1 MRTLPST
8 GPRYEPP
15 RPGGRGQ
22 NPFLP
27 PPPTSKTAA
36 DGPPFEPEEGLE
48 PEPPPEP
55 ERRRLRVVD
64 VQDRASLVGSAV
76 AGLSITWV
84 LYDRILPTEGTLGF
98 IVCWWLSFTA
108 LYLLLTGLRRGRV
121 VLADRFAVL
130 LAHSGA
136 GLVGFALATVIGY
149 TLYRGAPSLV
159 HKNFF
164 TQDLSTAG
172 PLEPLTTGGALHAL
186 AGTLIQISIAIAI
199 TLPLGILCAVYLTE
213 VGGRASRLVRSV
225 VEAMTALPSIV
236 AGLFAYVVLLIGFGM
251 RLSGFVAAMA
261 ISVMMLPIIARSSEV
276 VLRLVP
282 SGLREASLALGATQ
296 WRTVWSVVL
305 PTARPGLATALV
317 LGTARGI
324 GETSPVLLTAGF
336 TTYLNLNPFSGPM
349 VSLPLFTFK
358 MSQSPEANYIS
369 RAFGA
374 AAMLLVLVLLLF
386 AFSRWMASRGRS
398 GSR

>member
-1 MRTLPST
+1 
-8 GPRYEPP
+8 
-15 RPGGRGQ
+15 
-22 NPFLP
+22 
-27 PPPTSKTAA
+27 
-36 DGPPFEPEEGLE
+36 
-48 PEPPPEP
+48 
-55 ERRRLRVVD
+55 VVD
-64 VQDRASLVGSAV
+64 VEDRACLLGSVV
-76 AGLSITWV
+76 AGLSLTWV

-98 IVCWWLSFTA
+98 IVCWWLSFTGFYA
-108 LYLLLTGLRRGRV
+108 LITGLRRGRV
-121 VLADRFAVL
+121 VLADRFAVII
-130 LAHSGA
+130 AHSA
-136 GLVGFALATVIGY
+136 AALVGIALTSVVGY
-149 TLYRGAPSLV
+149 TLIRGSKALV
-159 HKNFF
+159 HWNFF

-172 PLEPLTTGGALHAL
+172 PLEPLSTGGALHAL
-186 AGTLIQISIAIAI
+186 AGTLIQISMAIAV
-199 TLPLGILCAVYLTE
+199 TLPLGVLCAVYLTE
-213 VGGRASRLVRSV
+213 VGGRASKLVRSV

-236 AGLFAYVVLLIGFGM
+236 AGLFAYVVLLIGLGF

-261 ISVMMLPIIARSSEV
+261 LSVMMLPIIARSAEV

-349 VSLPLFTFK
+349 TSLPLFTFK
-358 MSQSPEANYIS
+358 MSQSPEDNYIS

-374 AAMLLVLVLLLF
+374 AALLLLLVLLLF
-386 AFSRWMASRGRS
+386 AFSRWMAGRGRS
-398 GSR
+398 GTR

>member
-1 MRTLPST
+1 MTAT
-8 GPRYEPP
+8 ID
-15 RPGGRGQ
+15 RP
-22 NPFLP
+22 
-27 PPPTSKTAA
+27 AA
-36 DGPPFEPEEGLE
+36 TEVQAEVRPQ
-48 PEPPPEP
+48 P

-64 VQDRASLVGSAV
+64 IEDRACLLGSVV
-76 AGLSITWV
+76 AGLSLTWV

-98 IVCWWLSFTA
+98 IVCWWLSFTGFYA
-108 LYLLLTGLRRGRV
+108 LITGLRRGRV
-121 VLADRFAVL
+121 VLADRFAVII
-130 LAHSGA
+130 AHSAA
-136 GLVGFALATVIGY
+136 GLVGIALTSVVGY
-149 TLYRGAPSLV
+149 TLIRGSKALV
-159 HKNFF
+159 HWNFF

-172 PLEPLTTGGALHAL
+172 PLEPLSTGGALHAL
-186 AGTLIQISIAIAI
+186 AGTLIQISMAIAV
-199 TLPLGILCAVYLTE
+199 TLPLGVLCAVYLTE
-213 VGGRASRLVRSV
+213 VGGRASKLVRSV

-236 AGLFAYVVLLIGFGM
+236 AGLFAYVVLLIGLGF

-261 ISVMMLPIIARSSEV
+261 LSVMMLPIIARSAEV

-349 VSLPLFTFK
+349 TSLPLFTFK
-358 MSQSPEANYIS
+358 MSQSPEDNYIS

-374 AAMLLVLVLLLF
+374 AALLLLLVLLLF
-386 AFSRWMASRGRS
+386 AFSRWMAGRGRS
-398 GSR
+398 GTR

>member
-1 MRTLPST
+1 MTAVLEAETTEST
-8 GPRYEPP
+8 ETER
-15 RPGGRGQ
+15 
-22 NPFLP
+22 
-27 PPPTSKTAA
+27 
-36 DGPPFEPEEGLE
+36 
-48 PEPPPEP
+48 PEPQ
-55 ERRRLRVVD
+55 RRALRVVD
-64 VQDRASLVGSAV
+64 VEDRACLIGAV
-76 AGLSITWV
+76 LAGLSLTWV
-84 LYDRILPTEGTLGF
+84 VYSRLLPTEGLLGF
-98 IVCWWLSFTA
+98 IVCWWLSFVAIYA
-108 LYLLLTGLRRGRV
+108 LVTGLRRGRV
-121 VLADRFAVL
+121 QLADRLASVV
-130 LAHSGA
+130 AHSVA
-136 GLVGFALATVIGY
+136 GLVGTALASVIGY
-149 TLYRGAPSLV
+149 TLYRGAQAIR
-159 HKNFF
+159 HWNFF
-164 TQDLSTAG
+164 SQDLRTAG

-186 AGTLIQISIAIAI
+186 AGSMIQITIAIAV
-199 TLPLGILCAVYLTE
+199 TLPLGVLCAVYLTE
-213 VGGRASRLVRSV
+213 VGGRASRVVRSV

-236 AGLFAYVVLLIGFGM
+236 AGLFAYVVLLIGLGF

-282 SGLREASLALGATQ
+282 SGLREASLALGASQ

-358 MSQSPEANYIS
+358 MSQSPEETFIS

-374 AAMLLVLVLLLF
+374 AALLLVLVLILF
-386 AFSRWMASRGRS
+386 AFSRWMAGRGRS
-398 GSR
+398 GTR

>member
-1 MRTLPST
+1 MTITR
-8 GPRYEPP
+8 PP
-15 RPGGRGQ
+15 Q
-22 NPFLP
+22 VA
-27 PPPTSKTAA
+27 TSKEF
-36 DGPPFEPEEGLE
+36 GPPAGAVTANGSGPDEPEK
-48 PEPPPEP
+48 
-55 ERRRLRVVD
+55 RRLRVVD
-64 VQDRASLVGSAV
+64 VEDRACQAGSAL
-76 AGLSITWV
+76 AGLSLTWV
-84 LYDRILPTEGTLGF
+84 LYNRILPTEGTLGF

-108 LYLLLTGLRRGRV
+108 FYVLLTGLRRGRV

-130 LAHSGA
+130 IAHSAA
-136 GLVGFALATVIGY
+136 GLVGISLASVIGY
-149 TLYRGAPSLV
+149 TLIRGARSLM
-159 HKNFF
+159 HLNFF
-164 TQDLSTAG
+164 TTDLRTAG
-172 PLEPLTTGGALHAL
+172 PLEPLSAGGALHAL
-186 AGTLIQISIAIAI
+186 AGTLIQISIAIAV
-199 TLPLGILCAVYLTE
+199 TLPLGVLCAVYLTE
-213 VGGRASRLVRSV
+213 VGGRASKLVRSV

-236 AGLFAYVVLLIGFGM
+236 AGLFAYVVLLIGLGM

-261 ISVMMLPIIARSSEV
+261 ISVMMLPIIARSAEV

-282 SGLREASLALGATQ
+282 GGLREASLALGATQ

-349 VSLPLFTFK
+349 TSLPLFTFK

-374 AAMLLVLVLLLF
+374 AALLLVLVLLLF

-398 GSR
+398 GTR

>member
-1 MRTLPST
+1 MRTVPST

-15 RPGGRGQ
+15 RPGSAGP

-27 PPPTSKTAA
+27 PLPSSKTAA
-36 DGPPFEPEEGLE
+36 DSPPFEPAEEPE

-64 VQDRASLVGSAV
+64 VQDRASLIGAV
-76 AGLSITWV
+76 LAGLSITWV

-136 GLVGFALATVIGY
+136 GLVGFALVTVIGY
-149 TLYRGAPSLV
+149 TLYRGFPSLV

-164 TQDLSTAG
+164 TQDLRTAG

-186 AGTLIQISIAIAI
+186 AGTLIQITIAIAI
-199 TLPLGILCAVYLTE
+199 TLPLGVLCAVYLTE

-236 AGLFAYVVLLIGFGM
+236 AGLFAYVVLLIALGLP
-251 RLSGFVAAMA
+251 LSGFVASMA

-374 AAMLLVLVLLLF
+374 AAMLLVLVLILF

>member
-1 MRTLPST
+1 MRTVSTPS
-8 GPRYEPP
+8 
-15 RPGGRGQ
+15 Q
-22 NPFLP
+22 SPFAP
-27 PPPTSKTAA
+27 PPPGSGTTYLPPTPSGGTAV
-36 DGPPFEPEEGLE
+36 DVPPAEPIGELP
-48 PEPPPEP
+48 PEAPPEP

-64 VQDRASLVGSAV
+64 VEDRACLIGSV
-76 AGLSITWV
+76 LAGLSLTWV
-84 LYDRILPTEGTLGF
+84 LYNRILPTEGTLGF

-108 LYLLLTGLRRGRV
+108 LYALITGLRRGRV
-121 VLADRFAVL
+121 VLADRFAVIM
-130 LAHSGA
+130 ANSAA
-136 GLVGFALATVIGY
+136 GLVGIALVSVIGY
-149 TLYRGAPSLV
+149 TLIRGSKSLV
-159 HKNFF
+159 HWNFF
-164 TQDLSTAG
+164 TKDLRTAG
-172 PLEPLTTGGALHAL
+172 PLEPLTSGGALHAL
-186 AGTLIQISIAIAI
+186 AGTLIQISMAIAI

-213 VGGRASRLVRSV
+213 VGGRASKLVRSV

-296 WRTVWSVVL
+296 WRTVWTVVL

-324 GETSPVLLTAGF
+324 GETSPVLLTAGY

-349 VSLPLFTFK
+349 VSLPLFTYK
-358 MSQSPEANYIS
+358 MSQSPEGNFVS

-374 AAMLLVLVLLLF
+374 AALLLLLVLVLF
-386 AFSRWMASRGRS
+386 VFSRWMAGRGRS
-398 GSR
+398 GTR

>member
-1 MRTLPST
+1 MTVTR
-8 GPRYEPP
+8 PP
-15 RPGGRGQ
+15 ELGTD
-22 NPFLP
+22 NPP
-27 PPPTSKTAA
+27 A
-36 DGPPFEPEEGLE
+36 DGHTVAEAL
-48 PEPPPEP
+48 PEP

-64 VQDRASLVGSAV
+64 VEDRASLIGSAL
-76 AGLSITWV
+76 AGLSLTWV

-108 LYLLLTGLRRGRV
+108 FYLLLTGLRRGQV

-130 LAHSGA
+130 LAHSA
-136 GLVGFALATVIGY
+136 ASLVGFALATVIGY
-149 TLYRGAPSLV
+149 TLVRGSKALV

-164 TQDLSTAG
+164 TQDLRTAG
-172 PLEPLTTGGALHAL
+172 PLEPLTTGGAVHAL
-186 AGTLIQISIAIAI
+186 AGTLIQISMAIAI

-213 VGGRASRLVRSV
+213 IGGRGSRLVRSV

-282 SGLREASLALGATQ
+282 SGLREASLALGAPQ

-374 AAMLLVLVLLLF
+374 AALLLLLVLLLF
-386 AFSRWMASRGRS
+386 AFSRWMAGRGRS
-398 GSR
+398 GTR